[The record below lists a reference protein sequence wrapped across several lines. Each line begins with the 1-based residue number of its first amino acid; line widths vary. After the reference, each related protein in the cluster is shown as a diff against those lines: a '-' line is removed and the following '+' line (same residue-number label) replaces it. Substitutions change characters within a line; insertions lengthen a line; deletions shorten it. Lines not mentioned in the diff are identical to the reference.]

1 MLSSI
6 PMTILEKIFGGTSR
20 IKVMRLFLFNPSIVL
35 STKDVS
41 TRAKISPAKTRSELN
56 FLASVEMVKKKAN
69 STWILN
75 ENFSYLNEFQRLLL
89 KTSLITPQEII
100 KKISKVC
107 KVKMVI
113 LTGLFTEHWEGGL
126 DIMVV
131 GDKYKEGSIQN
142 VMSQIEAEVGREIR
156 YSILETDDF
165 KYRHGIGDRLVRDV
179 IDYPHNVIFDKLK
192 VL

>member
-1 MLSSI
+1 
-6 PMTILEKIFGGTSR
+6 MTILEKIFGGTSR
-20 IKVMRLFLFNPSIVL
+20 IKVMRLFLFNATAAFNV
-35 STKDVS
+35 KEVS
-41 TRAKISPAKTRSELN
+41 SRAKISSAKTRSELN
-56 FLASVEMVKKKAN
+56 FLASVEIIKKKAN
-69 STWILN
+69 STWVLN
-75 ENFSYLNEFQRLLL
+75 ENFSYLKEFQRLLL
-89 KTSLITPQEII
+89 RTSLITPQEII

-107 KVKMVI
+107 KVKMIV

-179 IDYPHNVIFDKLK
+179 IDYPHNVIFDKLR

>member
-1 MLSSI
+1 
-6 PMTILEKIFGGTSR
+6 MTILEKIFGGTSR

-113 LTGLFTEHWEGGL
+113 LTGLFTEHCEGGL

>member
-1 MLSSI
+1 
-6 PMTILEKIFGGTSR
+6 MTILEKIFGGTGR
-20 IKVMRLFLFNPSIVL
+20 IKVMRLFLFNATSAFSV
-35 STKDVS
+35 KDVS
-41 TRAKISPAKTRSELN
+41 SRAKISSAKTRSELN
-56 FLASVEMVKKKAN
+56 FLSSVEIIKKKAN
-69 STWILN
+69 STWVLN
-75 ENFSYLNEFQRLLL
+75 EGFSYLGEFQRLLL

-107 KVKMVI
+107 KVKMIV

-131 GDKYKEGSIQN
+131 GDGYKEGSVQN
-142 VMSQIEAEVGREIR
+142 VMAQIEAEVGREIR

-179 IDYPHNVIFDKLK
+179 IDYPHTVILDKLR

>member
-1 MLSSI
+1 
-6 PMTILEKIFGGTSR
+6 MTILEKIFGGASR
-20 IKVMRLFLFNPSIVL
+20 IKVMRLFLFNATLPLTVKEVTS
-35 STKDVS
+35 
-41 TRAKISPAKTRSELN
+41 RAKISSAKARSELN
-56 FLASVEMVKKKAN
+56 FLSSVEMIKKKSN
-69 STWILN
+69 STWLLN
-75 ENFSYLNEFQRLLL
+75 ESFSYLKEFQRLLL
-89 KTSLITPQEII
+89 RTSLITPQEII

-107 KVKMVI
+107 KVKMIV